1 MNFGVTINNHSVTIS
16 YVGPACGTHVWVPHV
31 GPTFKKYQSG
41 YCNIFSGVTFG
52 HSDVTIECYCN
63 TFTVVT
69 IDQASVTI
77 DGLL

>member
-1 MNFGVTINNHSVTIS
+1 MWAPH
-16 YVGPACGTHVWVPHV
+16 VGRRCGSHTWVPHV

-41 YCNIFSGVTFG
+41 YGNIFSGVTFG
-52 HSDVTIECYCN
+52 HSDVTRGRYCN